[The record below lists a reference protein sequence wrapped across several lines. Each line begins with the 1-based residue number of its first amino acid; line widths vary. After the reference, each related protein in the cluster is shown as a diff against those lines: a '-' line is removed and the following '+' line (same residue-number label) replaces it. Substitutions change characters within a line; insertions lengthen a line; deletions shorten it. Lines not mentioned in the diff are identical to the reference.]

1 MNRDNLSPLASI
13 LHWYS
18 LATEKD
24 IFEGVTWYNE
34 AHAFSEYLAATY
46 QVDTATAAFL
56 LAVFS
61 PQLGWS
67 ENKKRADKFLF
78 IYCNKGNV
86 YKSGLGFKT
95 NIKKALAIVKGDLD
109 ALSGQKVT
117 AFAHCI
123 LKNGFTDRVCIDR
136 HAQRIAGKK
145 DGHTPSPKQYLAL
158 EAAYQVAALEIN
170 RQKGTHY
177 TAAQIQAI
185 TWVTYRRINNLSVYG

>member
-1 MNRDNLSPLASI
+1 MNLDNLSPLASI

-18 LATEKD
+18 LANEKD
-24 IFEGVTWYNE
+24 IFEGVTWYSE
-34 AHAFSEYLAATY
+34 ANLFAQYLASTY
-46 QVDTATAAFL
+46 QIDLPTAAFL
-56 LAVFS
+56 IAVFS

-78 IYCNKGNV
+78 IYRNKGNV

-95 NIKKALAIVKGDLD
+95 NIKKAVAIVKGNFD

-136 HAQRIAGKK
+136 HAQRVAGKT
-145 DGHTPSPKQYLAL
+145 DGHSPSPKQYLAL
-158 EAAYQVAALEIN
+158 EAAYQLATLEIN
-170 RQKGTHY
+170 RQKGTQY